1 VEPAVGPLGQLD
13 EQWVGTQVS
22 GGDVELEDPIVADEH
37 DELPSPPP
45 VARRYSSPPVTRG
58 TRLGTTPRTR
68 KASRS
73 WTRMASASGLPGN
86 WNSAAATGPSGGA
99 QVRVQPLWNW

>member
-1 VEPAVGPLGQLD
+1 MEPAVGPLGQLD
-13 EQWVGTQVS
+13 EQRVGTQVS

-37 DELPSPPP
+37 DELP
-45 VARRYSSPPVTRG
+45 VASACLEEVQLAPVTCG

-68 KASRS
+68 KALRS
-73 WTRMASASGLPGN
+73 WTRMASASSLPGN